1 MQPKASASISLAL
14 VIALCSVLG
23 LTSQSAAASD
33 VYVRLRVEGVI
44 NPIQARH
51 VQRGVERARE
61 QGAGFLLVTI
71 DTPGGLVASMQQMV
85 AALSNAS
92 MPVVTFVEPRSAQ
105 ATSAGA
111 FLLLAGEVAAMAPGT
126 RVGAAHPVG
135 LGEPLEGPMDAKA
148 TNSLASLIASLAER
162 RGRPR
167 DLAEGMVRDSTSYT
181 AEEAHQKKLV
191 ELIAADEADLL
202 RQLDSVQLDGGRR
215 LETTGLARVDVE
227 LSAIDRALD
236 KLADPT
242 VTSVL
247 ISVGTLAIIY
257 ELTTAGIGAGG
268 AIGALMLV
276 LGLLGSS
283 VLPLEASAVALLVI
297 GLIAMALE
305 VKLPTHGV
313 LGGAGL
319 LSLLLGSL
327 MLVDPTEYFGG
338 VARPN
343 ILVVT
348 PVVGAAALGFALLA
362 RVARRSLGA
371 PVQTG
376 TEALIG
382 KHGEAR
388 STFGAKAP
396 ELRGQV
402 FVDGAR
408 WQAETDSDLIRT
420 GEAVEVVG
428 ISTSPM
434 RLTVRRKQ

>member
-1 MQPKASASISLAL
+1 MPSLRAL
-14 VIALCSVLG
+14 MLAILCLLCLS
-23 LTSQSAAASD
+23 SQSTAAVDSF
-33 VYVRLRVEGVI
+33 VRIRVEGVI

-51 VQRGVERARE
+51 VKRGVERAE
-61 QGAGFLLVTI
+61 KEGAAFLLVTL
-71 DTPGGLVASMQQMV
+71 DTPGGLVASMQEMV
-85 AALSNAS
+85 TALSNAAV
-92 MPVVTFVEPRSAQ
+92 PVVTFVEPRSAQ

-111 FLLLAGEVAAMAPGT
+111 FVLLAGEVAVMAPGT

-135 LGEPLEGPMDAKA
+135 LGQPLEGPLDAKA

-167 DLAEGMVRDSTSYT
+167 DLAEGMVRESTSYT

-191 ELIAADEADLL
+191 ELLAADEGELL
-202 RQLDSVQLDGGRR
+202 RKLDGLQLEGGKK
-215 LETTGLARVDVE
+215 LETTGLARIDVE

-236 KLADPT
+236 KIADPT

-283 VLPLEASAVALLVI
+283 VLPIEASAVALLVI

-327 MLVDPTEYFGG
+327 MLVDPNEYFGG

-348 PVVGAAALGFALLA
+348 PIVGAAALGFALLA
-362 RVARRSLGA
+362 RVARRSLAA

-382 KHGEAR
+382 KRGEAR
-388 STFGAKAP
+388 STFGLQAA
-396 ELRGQV
+396 EQRGQV

-408 WQAETDSDLIRT
+408 WQAETLEQVIRA

-428 ISTSPM
+428 VSTSPM
-434 RLTVRRKQ
+434 LLSVRRKQ

>member
-1 MQPKASASISLAL
+1 
-14 VIALCSVLG
+14 V
-23 LTSQSAAASD
+23 
-33 VYVRLRVEGVI
+33 
-44 NPIQARH
+44 
-51 VQRGVERARE
+51 E
-61 QGAGFLLVTI
+61 QGARFLLVTI

-92 MPVVTFVEPRSAQ
+92 LPVVTFVEPRSAQ

-111 FLLLAGEVAAMAPGT
+111 FVLLAGEVAAMAPGT

-135 LGEPLEGPMDAKA
+135 LGEPLQGPMDAKA

-162 RGRPR
+162 HGRPR

-181 AEEAHQKKLV
+181 AEEAHQKKLI
-191 ELIAADEADLL
+191 ELLAADEADLL
-202 RQLDSVQLDGGRR
+202 RQLDSLQLKGGRR
-215 LETTGLARVDVE
+215 LETTDLARVDVE
-227 LSAIDRALD
+227 MPAIDRALD

-319 LSLLLGSL
+319 LSLLLGAL

-348 PVVGAAALGFALLA
+348 PIVGATAIGFALLA
-362 RVARRSLGA
+362 RVARRSLAA
-371 PVQTG
+371 PAQTG
-376 TEALIG
+376 AEALIG
-382 KHGEAR
+382 KWGEAR
-388 STFGAKAP
+388 STFGAQAP
-396 ELRGQV
+396 DARGLV

-408 WQAETDSDLIRT
+408 WQAETRDELIRT
-420 GEAVEVVG
+420 GEAVEVVSV
-428 ISTSPM
+428 STSPM
-434 RLTVRRKQ
+434 LLSVRRKQ